1 VRSGANTVPPYGTL
15 FAGAHTGMNGDID
28 VYALLYLDLD
38 WLDVTDHVVSM
49 MLVVLQS
56 LRVPTGISRPR

>member
-1 VRSGANTVPPYGTL
+1 
-15 FAGAHTGMNGDID
+15 MNGDIG

-38 WLDVTDHVVSM
+38 WLDVTDHVVST